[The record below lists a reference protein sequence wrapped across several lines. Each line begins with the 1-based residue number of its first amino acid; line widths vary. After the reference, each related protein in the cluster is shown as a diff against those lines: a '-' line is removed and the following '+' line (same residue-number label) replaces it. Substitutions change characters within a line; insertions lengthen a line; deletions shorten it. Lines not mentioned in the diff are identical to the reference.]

1 MEKEFNTY
9 DQADAMNTL
18 KEWSIF
24 YISLDLNGL
33 QQHLAQKRPLIHKSI
48 KDSIILT
55 LIGKLFL
62 GWFSPGISHPFMF
75 IDLWLTFSASVAY
88 DHHASTQYPQKS
100 NQQNNPKNMDIYTV
114 FYSFQT
120 TSKYNIS
127 SESPNNQVRSGITH
141 L

>member
-1 MEKEFNTY
+1 MIPCTNSLLPMEKEFNTY

-62 GWFSPGISHPFMF
+62 G
-75 IDLWLTFSASVAY
+75 
-88 DHHASTQYPQKS
+88 
-100 NQQNNPKNMDIYTV
+100 
-114 FYSFQT
+114 
-120 TSKYNIS
+120 
-127 SESPNNQVRSGITH
+127 
-141 L
+141 